1 MIFTSGLVD
10 FHDIFIFRKKLNK
23 YRRDRNYF
31 RCNSFCWHGISFTI
45 IDLLYPKTFILTY
58 EDWRTLYL
66 FCAIRN
72 NNQCNRFLRWWYTKH
87 KQMVVLIWNMIY
99 LIDAKVIILRPK
111 IFIWMIIYTIM
122 RYQMLKDYTNYYYEI
137 LKRINQ
143 FCWMNP
149 SISSI

>member
-1 MIFTSGLVD
+1 MLMFLSAW
-10 FHDIFIFRKKLNK
+10 
-23 YRRDRNYF
+23 YR
-31 RCNSFCWHGISFTI
+31 FTI
-45 IDLLYPKTFILTY
+45 IYLLYPKTFILTD

-137 LKRINQ
+137 IKRINQ

-149 SISSI
+149 CVRPFKLITNLRGILDDPVYLIIMRQIRRL

>member
-1 MIFTSGLVD
+1 MVSVSQLLICC
-10 FHDIFIFRKKLNK
+10 IQKLSYWHMK
-23 YRRDRNYF
+23 IGELYTYF
-31 RCNSFCWHGISFTI
+31 VQSEI
-45 IDLLYPKTFILTY
+45 ITNVTV
-58 EDWRTLYL
+58 
-66 FCAIRN
+66 
-72 NNQCNRFLRWWYTKH
+72 FLRWWYTKH

-137 LKRINQ
+137 IKRINQ

-149 SISSI
+149 CVRPFKLITNSRGILDDPVYLIIMRQIRRL